1 MSGLVYI
8 RSVSLD
14 PVTFQGGRSRS
25 AGGSMLQGD
34 SGTQAPSSCSLII
47 HKGLE
52 PMEGEQ
58 DHKGSMLL
66 SQKFLTLHWLEVSWP
81 VLGHSYLQEE
91 LDNTA

>member
-8 RSVSLD
+8 KSVSLD

-52 PMEGEQ
+52 PMEGE
-58 DHKGSMLL
+58 
-66 SQKFLTLHWLEVSWP
+66 
-81 VLGHSYLQEE
+81 
-91 LDNTA
+91 